1 MTAAAERLAPPLSPE
16 AYAHCFVTFR
26 KHSTEWLAMLRWCQE
41 HLLPQLP
48 VKSPFATLSVGAGNG
63 DFDWRFIQILQA
75 RLRHLEYVVVEP
87 NEDLCRGLRERFS
100 RHPFAGVRFEI
111 DPVTCED
118 FAIHRPFDLIH
129 FTHCLYYIPER
140 GAAIDHALKAI
151 KDGGLVLIFHQTP
164 LGIDQ
169 VQRRFIQRVK
179 GSDEEMF
186 TSQDIQAILDRRRIP
201 LPPGGS
207 GESHQH
213 LRLLQARLRGGGGSH
228 QLFPGVRY
236 PAPGPCSQARGGGLS
251 IRIILSSPGSPAPPL
266 PGGHL
271 RPAAP
276 VSLALLSRGLSSL

>member
-1 MTAAAERLAPPLSPE
+1 VTAAAGRLAPPLSPE

-63 DFDWRFIQILQA
+63 DFDWRLIQILKA

-87 NEDLCRGLRERFS
+87 NQDLCRGLRERFS
-100 RHPFAGVRFEI
+100 RHPFAGVHFKI
-111 DPVTCED
+111 DPVSCVD

-129 FTHCLYYIPER
+129 FTHCLYYIPDR

-151 KDGGLVLIFHQTP
+151 KDGGLVLIFHQTL

-186 TSQDIQAILDRRRIP
+186 TSQDIQAILDR
-201 LPPGGS
+201 GGIAYRLEEV
-207 GESHQH
+207 ESHINISDCFKPGSEVGEALISFFLESDTRRLDPALKQEVVDY
-213 LRLLQARLRGGGGSH
+213 LYELSYPRQDRRLLRHPVAIFALR
-228 QLFPGVRY
+228 
-236 PAPGPCSQARGGGLS
+236 
-251 IRIILSSPGSPAPPL
+251 
-266 PGGHL
+266 
-271 RPAAP
+271 RP
-276 VSLALLSRGLSSL
+276 

>member
-1 MTAAAERLAPPLSPE
+1 VTAAAARLAPPLSPE

-63 DFDWRFIQILQA
+63 DFDWRLIQILQA

-87 NEDLCRGLRERFS
+87 NADLCRGLRERFS

-140 GAAIDHALKAI
+140 GAAIDHALKATRH
-151 KDGGLVLIFHQTP
+151 GGLVLIFHQTSR
-164 LGIDQ
+164 GIDQ
-169 VQRRFIQRVK
+169 VQQRFIQRVK

-186 TSQDIQAILDRRRIP
+186 TSQDIQAILDRRGIP
-201 LPPGGS
+201 YRLEEV
-207 GESHQH
+207 ESHINISDCFKPGSEVGEALISFFLESDTRRLDPALKQEVVDYLDELSYPH
-213 LRLLQARLRGGGGSH
+213 QGRRLLHHPVAIFALR
-228 QLFPGVRY
+228 
-236 PAPGPCSQARGGGLS
+236 
-251 IRIILSSPGSPAPPL
+251 
-266 PGGHL
+266 
-271 RPAAP
+271 RP
-276 VSLALLSRGLSSL
+276 